1 MSADL
6 ESVSLVRR
14 ALEEDHAS
22 QDATSFAVV
31 PEGVQARGRIVVRQT
46 GVLAGT
52 SLAELAFSLCDDSIE
67 QKWLAEDGDSV
78 SEDEEIFSCLG
89 PARALL
95 AAERTALNLLQ
106 QLSGVATLTARLV
119 SRVKGEI
126 QVLDTRKTVPGLR
139 DAQKAAVLA
148 GGGVNQRRD
157 LEDELLLKENHF
169 ALSSL
174 NYEETV
180 AQAVS
185 SAGGKTVGVEA
196 QSEEQALMA
205 LKQGAAYILL
215 DNYST
220 TELPLAVTNI
230 RSAFPGAILEA
241 SGGFGEHNIAELC
254 GSGVDRVSIGA
265 TTHSVSSL
273 DLSFYLEV
281 L

>member
-1 MSADL
+1 
-6 ESVSLVRR
+6 
-14 ALEEDHAS
+14 
-22 QDATSFAVV
+22 
-31 PEGVQARGRIVVRQT
+31 
-46 GVLAGT
+46 
-52 SLAELAFSLCDDSIE
+52 
-67 QKWLAEDGDSV
+67 
-78 SEDEEIFSCLG
+78 
-89 PARALL
+89 
-95 AAERTALNLLQ
+95 
-106 QLSGVATLTARLV
+106 
-119 SRVKGEI
+119 
-126 QVLDTRKTVPGLR
+126 TRKTVPGLR